1 MYVKITSLYKNITS
15 LVCSVCDQKH
25 HALSCVDTLV
35 GMGNQNVSLHIVFD
49 DLYVCD
55 KYPPPPSPAIIIY
68 IYYLRNSEIGE

>member
-1 MYVKITSLYKNITS
+1 M
-15 LVCSVCDQKH
+15 CDQKH

-55 KYPPPPSPAIIIY
+55 KYPPSPAIIIN
-68 IYYLRNSEIGE
+68 ILFKKFGNRGIGKRKTGNRMAIKLYFNW